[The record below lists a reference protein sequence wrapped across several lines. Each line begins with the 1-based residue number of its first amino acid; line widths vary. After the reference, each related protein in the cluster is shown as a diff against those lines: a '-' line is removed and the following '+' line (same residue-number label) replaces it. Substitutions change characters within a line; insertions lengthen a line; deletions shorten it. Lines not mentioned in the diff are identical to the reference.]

1 MLRVTLK
8 FSTKSIKYI
17 VVLKPGLHNED
28 IIPMPQIAK
37 INIYYVK
44 TIGDTR
50 ISRTGTLDVGD
61 FITQTGFL
69 FFPFRAA
76 PGAYG
81 SSGAS

>member
-1 MLRVTLK
+1 
-8 FSTKSIKYI
+8 
-17 VVLKPGLHNED
+17 
-28 IIPMPQIAK
+28 MPQIAK

-50 ISRTGTLDVGD
+50 INRTGTLDVGD